1 MIEMRNIFKNNS
13 LTLLFPFLVAL
24 TFSAC
29 EQEFIPRDVN
39 AKEEYVI
46 EGHIELSDIDI
57 PAYVIM
63 SKSISYFS
71 TFDTSTF
78 QQLYIDDAEVYVND
92 GEKTVKL
99 QYVCL
104 NELDQLT
111 GFKILS
117 DAGNK
122 ILNTDFCLYIDR
134 NNELLKEEGR
144 EYELSIYHEGNRIN
158 SFTTMTGRVELD
170 SIFFKDPPG
179 IMIDTMTLLWVRVS
193 DPAEQENYYMYD
205 VRSLNFGQKFGNTLR
220 DGSIFRGQTIELP
233 LPNPYLYRDSE
244 FSPETVSLYK
254 RGDTLLLKWCTI
266 DLEHYEFWQSFQFS
280 NNQGPFSS
288 YVRAKDN
295 IDGGIGIWGARNCQV
310 EILIVE

>member
-1 MIEMRNIFKNNS
+1 MKNRLIFKS
-13 LTLLFPFLVAL
+13 LAVLFASLSIIV
-24 TFSAC
+24 FSAC
-29 EQEFIPRDVN
+29 EQEFTPGDVK
-39 AKEEYVI
+39 AKEEYVV

-57 PAYVIM
+57 PAYVIL

-71 TFDTSTF
+71 TFDTSSF
-78 QQLYIDDAEVYVND
+78 KQLYIDDAEVYVND
-92 GEKTVKL
+92 GEKSIKL

-104 NELDQLT
+104 NELDPLT
-111 GFKILS
+111 GFKLLS

-122 ILNTDFCLYIDR
+122 ILSTDFCLYIDR
-134 NNELLKEEGR
+134 NNELIKETGR
-144 EYELSIYHEGNRIN
+144 TYELTIYHEGNWIN

-179 IMIDTMTLLWVRVS
+179 VIIDTMTLLWVRVS
-193 DPAEQENYYMYD
+193 DPADEENYYIYD
-205 VRSLNFGQKFGNTLR
+205 VRSLNFGRKFGNTLR

-254 RGDTLLLKWCTI
+254 LGDTILVKWCTI
-266 DLEHYEFWQSFQFS
+266 DLNHFEFWQSFQFS

-310 EILIVE
+310 EILVVE

>member
-1 MIEMRNIFKNNS
+1 MKNRLIFNS
-13 LTLLFPFLVAL
+13 LAVLFASLSIIV
-24 TFSAC
+24 FSSC
-29 EQEFIPRDVN
+29 EQEFTPGDVK
-39 AKEEYVI
+39 AKEAYVV

-57 PAYVIM
+57 PAYVIL

-71 TFDTSTF
+71 TFDTSSF
-78 QQLYIDDAEVYVND
+78 KQLYIDDAEVYVND
-92 GEKTVKL
+92 GEKSVKL

-104 NELDQLT
+104 NELDPLT

-117 DAGNK
+117 DAGDK
-122 ILNTDFCLYIDR
+122 ILSTDFCLYIDR
-134 NNELLKEEGR
+134 NNELIKETGR
-144 EYELSIYHEGNRIN
+144 TYELTIYHEGNRIN
-158 SFTTMTGRVELD
+158 SLTTMTGRVELD

-179 IMIDTMTLLWVRVS
+179 IIIDTMTLLWVRVS
-193 DPAEQENYYMYD
+193 DPADEENYYIYD
-205 VRSLNFGQKFGNTLR
+205 VRSLNFGRKFGNTLR

-266 DLEHYEFWQSFQFS
+266 DLAHFEFWQSFAFS

>member
-1 MIEMRNIFKNNS
+1 MKKRYVYNSIVVLLISALLLS
-13 LTLLFPFLVAL
+13 LT
-24 TFSAC
+24 AC
-29 EQEFIPRDVN
+29 EQEFIPGDVN
-39 AKEEYVI
+39 AKDEYVV
-46 EGHIELSDIDI
+46 EGHIEFSDIDI
-57 PAYVIM
+57 PAYVIL

-78 QQLYIDDAEVYVND
+78 RQLYIDDAEVYVND
-92 GEKTVKL
+92 GEKIVKF

-104 NELDQLT
+104 DELDPVT
-111 GFKILS
+111 SFKILS

-122 ILNTDFCLYIDR
+122 ILSLDFCLYIDKD
-134 NNELLKEEGR
+134 NELTKEAGR
-144 EYELSIYHEGNRIN
+144 TYELMIYHEDKQIN
-158 SFTTMTGRVELD
+158 SFTTMSGRVELD

-179 IMIDTMTLLWVRVS
+179 LIIDTMTLLWVRIS
-193 DPAEQENYYMYD
+193 DPAEVENYYMYD

-254 RGDTLLLKWCTI
+254 RGDTLLFKWCTI

-280 NNQGPFSS
+280 NSQGPFSS